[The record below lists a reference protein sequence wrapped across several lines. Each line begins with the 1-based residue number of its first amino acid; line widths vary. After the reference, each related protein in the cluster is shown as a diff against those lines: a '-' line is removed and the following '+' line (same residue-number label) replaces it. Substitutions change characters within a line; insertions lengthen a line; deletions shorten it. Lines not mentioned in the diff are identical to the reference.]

1 MAEQEALAEMI
12 GGKDRM
18 IGELYSRCRG
28 LEEAYKKLVKER
40 DALAKELERIKTAK
54 QEKSS

>member
-1 MAEQEALAEMI
+1 MTDQEKMTEMI

-28 LEEAYKKLVKER
+28 LEELYKKLTAER
-40 DALAKELERIKTAK
+40 DALAAELEKLKAK
-54 QEKSS
+54 KD

>member
-1 MAEQEALAEMI
+1 MTDQEKITEMI

-28 LEEAYKKLVKER
+28 LEEAYQKITKER
-40 DALAKELERIKTAK
+40 DALAAELEQLKTK
-54 QEKSS
+54 KE